1 MNNRDLIENA
11 AAYCDLCHGAA
22 KDAGWWNDIKTGEPV
37 IRNTGEIL
45 MLSVSE
51 LSEAADAWEHRAM
64 DDKLTGR
71 RGVEVELGDFAIR
84 SYDTMAGLG
93 YKDEF
98 CDALILLDRQRVPL
112 YNGDGGPPSYAR
124 FFGIVRHLSDAM
136 ESDRKR
142 APSKRFP
149 SMPALVVNVAQAM
162 RAAVQLGI
170 LVEANL
176 PDAIR
181 EKVAYNRDRP
191 DHKIENRRAEGGKV
205 Y

>member
-22 KDAGWWNDIKTGEPV
+22 KAAGWWNDLTTGEPV

-45 MLSVSE
+45 MLSASE
-51 LSEAADAWEHRAM
+51 VCEAVDAWESRSM

-98 CDALILLDRQRVPL
+98 CDALRLLDQQRVPL
-112 YNGDGGPPSYAR
+112 YSGDGGPPSHAR

-136 ESDRKR
+136 EADRKK
-142 APSKRFP
+142 AMSKRFP
-149 SMPALVVNVAQAM
+149 SIAGLVVNVAQAM
-162 RAAVQLGI
+162 RATVQLGI

-176 PDAIR
+176 PDAIH
-181 EKVAYNRDRP
+181 EKVAYNGTRA
-191 DHKIENRRAEGGKV
+191 DHKVENRRAVGGKA